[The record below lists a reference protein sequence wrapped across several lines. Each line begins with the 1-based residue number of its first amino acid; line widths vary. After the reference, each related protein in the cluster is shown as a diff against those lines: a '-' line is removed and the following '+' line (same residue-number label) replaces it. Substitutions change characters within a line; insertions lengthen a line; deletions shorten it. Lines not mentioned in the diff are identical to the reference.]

1 LFRAKFDL
9 TTTTIVFIAS
19 LLIDSLL
26 SDISSVVNQLLPES
40 TKIILYSTIF
50 GVAII
55 SGSRVVSHY
64 TNKIKSDLGSELE
77 VNVTDI
83 DKGTAAH
90 IHLGEKGK
98 NGPVVV
104 TLFKSDTPTEMKN
117 GTLGEG
123 NFTVTNFEGPMKG
136 KGLNDLV
143 TAMQNGFTY
152 VNVHTTDMPD
162 GEIRGQLASNSTS

>member
-1 LFRAKFDL
+1 MTNRKPIQL
-9 TTTTIVFIAS
+9 VIAA
-19 LLIDSLL
+19 IGLL
-26 SDISSVVNQLLPES
+26 SVLSLAVSINTAVNGQ
-40 TKIILYSTIF
+40 
-50 GVAII
+50 
-55 SGSRVVSHY
+55 
-64 TNKIKSDLGSELE
+64 GSEQKFTAKLTAKEEVPPNDSPATGMAWVKTSESEAGFE

-83 DKGTAAH
+83 DKATAAH

-123 NFTVTNFEGPMKG
+123 NFTASNFEGPMKD
-136 KGLNDLV
+136 KDLNDLV
-143 TAMQNGFTY
+143 TAMQNGSTY
-152 VNVHTTDMPD
+152 INVHTTDMPD

>member
-1 LFRAKFDL
+1 MMTDRK
-9 TTTTIVFIAS
+9 
-19 LLIDSLL
+19 LIQLAFAAIGLL
-26 SDISSVVNQLLPES
+26 SVLSLAVASNTAVNAQ
-40 TKIILYSTIF
+40 
-50 GVAII
+50 
-55 SGSRVVSHY
+55 
-64 TNKIKSDLGSELE
+64 GSEQKFTAKLTAKEEVPPNDSPATGMAWVKPLEREVGFE

-83 DKGTAAH
+83 DKATAAH
-90 IHLGEKGK
+90 IHLGEKGQ
-98 NGPVVV
+98 NGPIAV

-123 NFTVTNFEGPMKG
+123 NLTATNFEGPMKG

-143 TAMQNGFTY
+143 TAMQNGSTY

>member
-1 LFRAKFDL
+1 MTNRKPIQL
-9 TTTTIVFIAS
+9 VIAA
-19 LLIDSLL
+19 IGLL
-26 SDISSVVNQLLPES
+26 SVLSLAVSINTTVNGQ
-40 TKIILYSTIF
+40 
-50 GVAII
+50 
-55 SGSRVVSHY
+55 
-64 TNKIKSDLGSELE
+64 GSEQKFTAKLTAKEEVPPNDSPATGMAWVKTSESEAGFE

-83 DKGTAAH
+83 DKATAAH

-123 NFTVTNFEGPMKG
+123 NFTASNFEGPMKD

-143 TAMQNGFTY
+143 TAMQNGSTY
-152 VNVHTTDMPD
+152 INVHTTDMPD

>member
-1 LFRAKFDL
+1 MTNRKPIQL
-9 TTTTIVFIAS
+9 VIAA
-19 LLIDSLL
+19 IGLL
-26 SDISSVVNQLLPES
+26 SVLSLAASINTTVNGQ
-40 TKIILYSTIF
+40 
-50 GVAII
+50 
-55 SGSRVVSHY
+55 
-64 TNKIKSDLGSELE
+64 GSEQKFTAKLTAKEEVPPNDSPATGMAWVKTSESEAGFE

-83 DKGTAAH
+83 DKATAAH

-123 NFTVTNFEGPMKG
+123 NFTASNFEGPMKD

-143 TAMQNGFTY
+143 TAMQNGSTY

>member
-1 LFRAKFDL
+1 MTNRKPIQL
-9 TTTTIVFIAS
+9 VIAA
-19 LLIDSLL
+19 IGLL
-26 SDISSVVNQLLPES
+26 SVLSLAVSINTTVNGQ
-40 TKIILYSTIF
+40 
-50 GVAII
+50 
-55 SGSRVVSHY
+55 
-64 TNKIKSDLGSELE
+64 GSEQKFTAKLTAKEEVPPNDSPATGMASVKTSESEAGFE

-83 DKGTAAH
+83 DKATAAH

-123 NFTVTNFEGPMKG
+123 NFTASNFEGPMKD

-143 TAMQNGFTY
+143 TAMQNGSTY
-152 VNVHTTDMPD
+152 INVHTTDMPD

>member
-1 LFRAKFDL
+1 MTNRKSIQL
-9 TTTTIVFIAS
+9 VIAA
-19 LLIDSLL
+19 IGLL
-26 SDISSVVNQLLPES
+26 SILSLAVSTSTTVNAQ
-40 TKIILYSTIF
+40 
-50 GVAII
+50 
-55 SGSRVVSHY
+55 
-64 TNKIKSDLGSELE
+64 GSEQKFTAKLTAKEEVPPNDSPATGMAWVKTSESEAGFE

-83 DKGTAAH
+83 DKATAAH

-123 NFTVTNFEGPMKG
+123 NFTATDFEGPMKG

-143 TAMQNGFTY
+143 TAMQNGSTY

>member
-1 LFRAKFDL
+1 MTNRKPIQL
-9 TTTTIVFIAS
+9 VIAA
-19 LLIDSLL
+19 IGLL
-26 SDISSVVNQLLPES
+26 SVLSLAVSINTAVNGQ
-40 TKIILYSTIF
+40 
-50 GVAII
+50 
-55 SGSRVVSHY
+55 
-64 TNKIKSDLGSELE
+64 GSEQKFTAKLTAKEEVPPNDSPATGMAWVKTSESEAGFE

-83 DKGTAAH
+83 DKATAAH

-123 NFTVTNFEGPMKG
+123 NFTASNFEGPMKD

-143 TAMQNGFTY
+143 TAMQNGSTY

>member
-1 LFRAKFDL
+1 MAVSIN
-9 TTTTIVFIAS
+9 TT
-19 LLIDSLL
+19 
-26 SDISSVVNQLLPES
+26 VNGQ
-40 TKIILYSTIF
+40 
-50 GVAII
+50 
-55 SGSRVVSHY
+55 
-64 TNKIKSDLGSELE
+64 GSEQKFTAKLTAKEEVPPNDSPATGMAWVKTSESEAGFE

-83 DKGTAAH
+83 DKATAAH

-123 NFTVTNFEGPMKG
+123 NFTASNFEGPMKD

-143 TAMQNGFTY
+143 TAMQNGSTY

-162 GEIRGQLASNSTS
+162 GEIRGQLTSISTS

>member
-1 LFRAKFDL
+1 MTDRKSIH
-9 TTTTIVFIAS
+9 IVIAA
-19 LLIDSLL
+19 IGLL
-26 SDISSVVNQLLPES
+26 SVLSLGVSINTTVNAQ
-40 TKIILYSTIF
+40 
-50 GVAII
+50 
-55 SGSRVVSHY
+55 GSQEKFTAKLTAKEEVPPNDSPATGIAWVK
-64 TNKIKSDLGSELE
+64 TSEKEAGFE

-83 DKGTAAH
+83 DKATAAH

-123 NFTVTNFEGPMKG
+123 NFTATNFEGPMKG

-143 TAMQNGFTY
+143 TAMKNGSTY

-162 GEIRGQLASNSTS
+162 GEIRGQQQANSTG

>member
-1 LFRAKFDL
+1 VNAQGSQEKFTAKL
-9 TTTTIVFIAS
+9 TAKEEVPPN
-19 LLIDSLL
+19 DSPATGMAW
-26 SDISSVVNQLLPES
+26 VK
-40 TKIILYSTIF
+40 T
-50 GVAII
+50 
-55 SGSRVVSHY
+55 
-64 TNKIKSDLGSELE
+64 SEKEAGFE

-83 DKGTAAH
+83 DKATAAH

-123 NFTVTNFEGPMKG
+123 NFTATNFEGPMKG

-143 TAMQNGFTY
+143 TAMKNGSTY

-162 GEIRGQLASNSTS
+162 GEIRGQLQANSTG